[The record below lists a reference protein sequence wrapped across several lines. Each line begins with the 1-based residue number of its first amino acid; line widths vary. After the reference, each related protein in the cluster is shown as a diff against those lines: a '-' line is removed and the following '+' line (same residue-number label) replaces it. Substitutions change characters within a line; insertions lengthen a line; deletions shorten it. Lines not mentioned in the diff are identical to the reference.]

1 MTNRA
6 TKSVISVIEEYP
18 QAELEIA
25 TSEATV
31 VTSRAI
37 VPTTK
42 PASKLNGTT
51 LAKENGKETTKEL
64 AKDANKEKI
73 QEKAIEI
80 DSSALMTEIKSYLPP
95 ADWPVVERGVQFAIS
110 AHTGQQRASGEPY
123 VIHPI
128 AAATTCA
135 VMQLDRDTIVAALLH
150 DVPED
155 TPVTLEQVQQV
166 FGEKVARL
174 VDGVTKLG
182 KIKWS
187 PEEQNTKAQHEKQEQ
202 AENLRKMFL
211 AMVDDVRVVL
221 IKLAD
226 RLHNMQTLQYK
237 SPEKQV
243 KIATE
248 TLEIFAPLANRLG
261 IWHIKWQ
268 LEDLCFRY
276 LYPKEYQE
284 LVSNLSDKRDSRERH
299 LKRVQAVIRKELT
312 DAGINPLD
320 VSGRPKHIFSIFK
333 KMKRKNR
340 PLDQIYDVLAVRI
353 IVEDVRECYA
363 ALGVIH
369 TLWRPVAGEFDDYIA
384 NPKESLYQS
393 LHTAVIALDSKP
405 LEVQIRTKD
414 MHQIAEYGIAAHWR
428 YKEGGKRDVEFEA
441 KIAWLRR
448 LLEWKEDS
456 YDAQEFVDTLKS
468 DVFEDQVYVFTP
480 KGDIID
486 LPAGAT
492 PIDFAYRIHTDV
504 GHRCSGAMVNDRIVP
519 LNYQLQ
525 NGEVV
530 KITSSKSRKGP
541 SRDWLNPNMGFT
553 KTAGARDKVKQWFR
567 REDRDENIAHG
578 RQMLETELK
587 RLGLLSTIKYE
598 TVASYFAKYEKLD
611 DFLAAIGYGGVSLA
625 QVTGRLLEASRQG
638 EAASIP
644 EFMQPSSLS
653 LTTAGERGPVIA
665 PSVTVSG
672 MGGLLTIIATCCHP
686 MKGDD
691 VVGYVTK
698 ARGISVHRADCP
710 NITNLSEENKGRL
723 IRVAWGDNS
732 AEYYRVPVRMEA
744 LDRVGLLRDIAIL
757 VADEKVNMGEFR
769 TLPAG
774 QRGVIL
780 ILFTVEVT
788 GLEQLA
794 RVLNKLHSVRSI
806 VDVRRDVPI
815 SASARTNAE
824 KK

>member
-1 MTNRA
+1 MSS
-6 TKSVISVIEEYP
+6 KSADPIIIDEYKK
-18 QAELEIA
+18 LESYPEA
-25 TSEATV
+25 TSRPAPIPEP
-31 VTSRAI
+31 
-37 VPTTK
+37 PT
-42 PASKLNGTT
+42 AL
-51 LAKENGKETTKEL
+51 
-64 AKDANKEKI
+64 
-73 QEKAIEI
+73 EI
-80 DSSALMTEIKSYLPP
+80 DSSALMDEIKSYLPP
-95 ADWPVVERGVQFAIS
+95 ADWPVVERGVQFAIQ
-110 AHTGQQRASGEPY
+110 AHSGQNRASGEPY

-135 VMQLDRDTIVAALLH
+135 LMQLDRDTIVAALLH

-155 TPVTLEQVQQV
+155 TAVTLDEIHRE

-174 VDGVTKLG
+174 VDGVTKLS
-182 KIKWS
+182 KIKWTPIDDHS
-187 PEEQNTKAQHEKQEQ
+187 SRAQHEKQEQ

-237 SPEKQV
+237 SPAKQI

-268 LEDLCFRY
+268 LEDLCFMY
-276 LYPKEYQE
+276 LYPQEYQD
-284 LVSNLSDKRDSRERH
+284 LLTALDDKRDSRGRY
-299 LKRVQAVIRKELT
+299 LKRVQAVITKALSE
-312 DAGINPLD
+312 AGINPMD
-320 VSGRPKHIFSIFK
+320 VSGRPKHIFSIYK
-333 KMKRKNR
+333 KMKRKNL
-340 PLDQIYDVLAVRI
+340 PLDQIYDVLAVRL
-353 IVEDVRECYA
+353 IVEDVRDCYG

-369 TLWRPVAGEFDDYIA
+369 TLWRPVPGEFDDYIA

-414 MHQIAEYGIAAHWR
+414 MHQVAEYGIAAHWR

-448 LLEWKEDS
+448 LIEWKDDG

-468 DVFEDQVYVFTP
+468 DVFQDQVYVFTP

-492 PIDFAYRIHTDV
+492 AIDFAYRIHTDI
-504 GHRCSGAMVNDRIVP
+504 GHQCGGARVNDRLVP
-519 LNYQLQ
+519 LSYQLQ

-530 KITSSKSRKGP
+530 SIIRVKSRKGP
-541 SRDWLNPNMGFT
+541 SRDWLNQNLGFI
-553 KTAGARDKVKQWFR
+553 KTAGARDKIKQWFR
-567 REDRDENIAHG
+567 REEREENIAHG
-578 RQMLETELK
+578 RQMLEAELK
-587 RLGLLSTIKYE
+587 RLGLDNIKYE
-598 TVASYFAKYEKLD
+598 TVASYFPKYEKLE
-611 DFLAAIGYGGVSLA
+611 DFLAAIGYGGVSMA
-625 QVTGRLLEASRQG
+625 QVTGRLLEATRQ
-638 EAASIP
+638 ADNAMP
-644 EFMQPSSLS
+644 EFMQPSSMS
-653 LTTAGERGPVIA
+653 LNSGSLEVRPSDKGPIPV
-665 PSVTVSG
+665 PGVTVSG
-672 MGGLLTIIATCCHP
+672 VGGLLTTIASCCHP
-686 MKGDD
+686 MKGDE

-698 ARGISVHRADCP
+698 TKGISVHRADCP
-710 NITNLSEENKGRL
+710 NILNLNGENKARL
-723 IRVAWGDNS
+723 IRVAWGDDS
-732 AEYYRVPVRMEA
+732 MQYYRVPVRLEA

-757 VADEKVNMGEFR
+757 VSDEKVNMGEFR
-769 TLPAG
+769 TLPAS

-794 RVLNKLHSVRSI
+794 RVLSKLHTVRD
-806 VDVRRDVPI
+806 VLDVRRDVPTPAK
-815 SASARTNAE
+815 S
-824 KK
+824 KG